1 MIGFTLLIV
10 EYRYFKRQAEKISA
24 LQTEYKN
31 YVLVVRRLL
40 RGSNFIKE
48 QEHQELV
55 QADEKKNNEESD
67 SYLLVNRN
75 VDYVKESSI
84 AFFKRHRMENLLH
97 RVAATEWIEYTEQ
110 ALAENEQAKT
120 PSKKLSRRAK
130 NKNRGFRRH
139 FAMRAKKPVTTMTLT
154 QNSSKIFSWPI
165 DPSQWWPSSLY
176 GPRKNPSG
184 WRFHHGLDMAAIK
197 GTPVKAA
204 APGDITE
211 AGWDAHGRGKMI
223 LITHGNQYQT
233 RYAHLDKILVEVG
246 SHVERGT
253 VIGRVGATGSV
264 RGFNGSH
271 LHFEVLTAGHT
282 VNPLHVLG

>member
-1 MIGFTLLIV
+1 MIGFGLLIV
-10 EYRYFKRQAEKISA
+10 EYRYFKSQAEKISV
-24 LQTEYKN
+24 LQSEYKN

-40 RGSNFIKE
+40 RGSNFIKG
-48 QEHQELV
+48 QEPTPT
-55 QADEKKNNEESD
+55 DEKKNNDESGAT
-67 SYLLVNRN
+67 LIVNRS

-84 AFFKRHRMENLLH
+84 AFFKRHRMENLLR

-110 ALAENEQAKT
+110 ALAEHEQAKQPT
-120 PSKKLSRRAK
+120 TRLAQSGRARK
-130 NKNRGFRRH
+130 NNRGIRRR
-139 FAMRAKKPVTTMTLT
+139 FAMRAQKPITPTTLT
-154 QNSSKIFSWPI
+154 NNSSKIFSWPI

-184 WRFHHGLDMAAIK
+184 WRFHHGLDMAAVR

-204 APGDITE
+204 APGEVAE

-223 LITHGNQYQT
+223 LVAHGNQYLT
-233 RYAHLDKILVEVG
+233 RYAHLDKILVCVG
-246 SHVERGT
+246 QHVERGT
-253 VIGRVGATGSV
+253 VIGRVGATGNV